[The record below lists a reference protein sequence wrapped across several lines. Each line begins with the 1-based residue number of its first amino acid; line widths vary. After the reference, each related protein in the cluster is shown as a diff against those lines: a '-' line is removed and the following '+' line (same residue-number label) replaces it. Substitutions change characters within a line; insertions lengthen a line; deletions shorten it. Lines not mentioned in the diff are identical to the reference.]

1 MVDIKAKT
9 ASWLGI
15 FSVLEHRWQPLA
27 PRLVFARRLAKN
39 VGLALALI
47 LVSLAVGV
55 FGYRYFEGLDWSR
68 SFGHA
73 AMILGGMGPYG
84 EPKNESSEVFEGVYA
99 LYAGLVLVGV
109 TGLILTPVFHPVMHQ
124 LHVPDGESPAQAKPK
139 PKAPPKPKPQPK
151 AVV

>member
-1 MVDIKAKT
+1 MPETKT
-9 ASWLGI
+9 KTDSFLGI
-15 FSVLEHRWQPLA
+15 FSVLEHHCQPLA
-27 PRLVFARRLAKN
+27 PRWRFARRLARN
-39 VGLALALI
+39 VGLALGLI

-55 FGYRYFEGLDWSR
+55 LGYRYFEGLDWSR

-109 TGLILTPVFHPVMHQ
+109 TGLILTPVFHRVMHQ
-124 LHVPDGESPAQAKPK
+124 LHLPDGESTAQAKLR
-139 PKAPPKPKPQPK
+139 PQPK
-151 AVV
+151 PSSSAKRGSA